1 MMQTSKDLD
10 ALVKQVASQSL
21 KGHVVA
27 QVFSEPTSDSLGQD
41 ALHITVVVADDDD
54 GLSGD
59 LALDTIVDIGQALQK
74 AGEQRTPIISF
85 TNESELEADVD
96 PEFRP
101 SP

>member
-1 MMQTSKDLD
+1 MQSMDTLD

-27 QVFSEPTSDSLGQD
+27 QVFSEPTSDSMGQD
-41 ALHITVVVADDDD
+41 AVHITIVVADDDRN
-54 GLSGD
+54 LSGD

-85 TNESELEADVD
+85 TNERELESDVD
-96 PEFRP
+96 PEFGP
-101 SP
+101 SL